1 MHELFRN
8 EVSSQHTPS
17 YFSHRHSISKLKSMH
32 VCTETPSLVT
42 KNSSNLLATQCIAKC
57 IWWNSYMQDIIRR
70 CLVLAEF
77 AKKKFH
83 SIRCMH
89 AWSFQASKEKWSKIY
104 FMAIQTSVWTLKTY
118 VINVFQSWN
127 NQLFGASSSFKD
139 SIRSC
144 IASIMEPDTVFHLY
158 LCF

>member
-32 VCTETPSLVT
+32 ACTETPSFVT

-70 CLVLAEF
+70 CLVLAGF
-77 AKKKFH
+77 AKK
-83 SIRCMH
+83 
-89 AWSFQASKEKWSKIY
+89 SFIASDACTPGAFKHRRKSSLNIY
-104 FMAIQTSVWTLKTY
+104 VVANQTSIWTLKTCI
-118 VINVFQSWN
+118 INVFQNWN
-127 NQLFGASSSFKD
+127 NQLFGANKAMVLLLRIQSD
-139 SIRSC
+139 IALC
-144 IASIMEPDTVFHLY
+144 IYA
-158 LCF
+158 